1 MSDYLLIE
9 SRDPFDSGCSHYHEL
24 AESLVKSGKKVTLFL
39 VQNGVF
45 PARPCDLSQKLTDIS
60 QQGVEVLA
68 DDFSLQER
76 GIDPGSLAEGV
87 LAASLDVVIEHMAE
101 GRKVLW
107 H

>member
-9 SRDPFDSGCSHYHEL
+9 SRDPFDSGCSHYHSLAAEL
-24 AESLVKSGKKVTLFL
+24 VASGKKVTLFL

-45 PARPCDLSQKLTDIS
+45 PARPCDASQALSS
-60 QQGVEVLA
+60 VAQQGVEILA

-76 GIDPGSLAEGV
+76 GIDPNQLAEGV
-87 LAASLDVVIEHMAE
+87 RVASLEVVIDQMSE

>member
-9 SRDPFDSGCSHYHEL
+9 SRDPFDSGCSHYHQL
-24 AESLVKSGKKVTLFL
+24 AEELVKSGRKVTLLL
-39 VQNGVF
+39 VQNGVL
-45 PARPCDLSQKLTDIS
+45 PARPCDASRTLTDMS
-60 QQGVEVLA
+60 RQGVEILA

-76 GIDPGSLAEGV
+76 GIDPGSLAEGIM
-87 LAASLDVVIEHMAE
+87 AAPLDVVIEQMVQ